1 MAEAPDPARSPSR
14 PRGSAGAARLQPYAG
29 QADDH
34 GQAAARCVVMTSIP
48 AARNSPT
55 SCRRRAILQPRSLGW
70 ARSSTR
76 TTSGRRRSTASRS
89 SARPCDA
96 TCPAFE
102 EGDGVRASVALHE
115 PGNHVRSPCGPAAAL
130 LKHPAGLAHAP
141 SRPRG
146 GPWAGRR
153 DHGPPRQGGG
163 RSKLLR
169 FDEGCHQV
177 PDQGDRDDQSDD
189 VLNTHVP
196 HCPFACAAFPR
207 SCARVARALGGDA
220 SRRVSRSHFDGPL
233 ACRAAMLTAP

>member
-146 GPWAGRR
+146 GPWAADATTGRLGR
-153 DHGPPRQGGG
+153 VVGVQNFSGSMKAATRYPTRATATISPTTFSTLMSHTAPSPARHFLGVALVSHAPLEETPPAGY
-163 RSKLLR
+163 
-169 FDEGCHQV
+169 
-177 PDQGDRDDQSDD
+177 
-189 VLNTHVP
+189 
-196 HCPFACAAFPR
+196 
-207 SCARVARALGGDA
+207 
-220 SRRVSRSHFDGPL
+220 
-233 ACRAAMLTAP
+233 RAATLTALWRAGPRC